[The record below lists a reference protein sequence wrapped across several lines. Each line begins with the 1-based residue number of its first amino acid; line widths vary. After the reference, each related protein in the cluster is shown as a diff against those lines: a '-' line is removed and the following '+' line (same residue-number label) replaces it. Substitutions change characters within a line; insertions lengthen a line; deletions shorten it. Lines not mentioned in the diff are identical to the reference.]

1 MASFGKRDAPPTT
14 AFREAPITNLA
25 RPPAAVA
32 SPRSLE
38 VSSIG
43 TAKTIK
49 AALIYFAVFFALL
62 ATASVLLL
70 AEHPASL
77 AASCIAFFTHLFER
91 A

>member
-49 AALIYFAVFFALL
+49 AAMIYFAVFFALL
-62 ATASVLLL
+62 ATASVLLFV
-70 AEHPASL
+70 EHPLSYARSP
-77 AASCIAFFTHLFER
+77 AESFGHLFE
-91 A
+91 